1 MFCNDDVMVL
11 EDKIKMLQKENDR
24 LCDEVAQ
31 NDGKFYFDQNCI
43 QTFSSA
49 PMSKNVA
56 AFYFF

>member
-43 QTFSSA
+43 
-49 PMSKNVA
+49 
-56 AFYFF
+56 